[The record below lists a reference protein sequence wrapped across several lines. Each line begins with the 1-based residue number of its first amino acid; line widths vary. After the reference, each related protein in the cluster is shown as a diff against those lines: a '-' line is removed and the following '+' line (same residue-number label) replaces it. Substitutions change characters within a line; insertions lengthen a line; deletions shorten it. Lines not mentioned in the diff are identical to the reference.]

1 MTEIKLEIYVLQS
14 PKKKKTQM
22 QDFSDKF
29 VYGFRR
35 KKKNVNEERRKNQK
49 ETIKKNI
56 YANSN

>member
-1 MTEIKLEIYVLQS
+1 
-14 PKKKKTQM
+14 M